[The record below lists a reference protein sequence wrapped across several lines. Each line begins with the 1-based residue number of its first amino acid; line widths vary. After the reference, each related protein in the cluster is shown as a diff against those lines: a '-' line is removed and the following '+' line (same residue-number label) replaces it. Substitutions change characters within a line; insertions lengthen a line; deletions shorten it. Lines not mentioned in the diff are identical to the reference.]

1 MGLSGTS
8 PNRAEAV
15 AASREVAEFLA
26 GRRTPRAR
34 ARRKIE
40 SVAQRLIAA
49 QPPLDRARS
58 LWVCGSYAR
67 GAPDVGDVDLLL
79 DIDDAREPGQQALE
93 AFYRRAH
100 PYAEVVK
107 ALGCGGGSIVTLEV
121 TPVFQ
126 PALAP
131 ISPERAEAGVPA
143 GHEIPRQPLL
153 QHLITGDPFD
163 PQPTLLW
170 VRGDHINDVR
180 TRLAAISE
188 DPNAMRFE
196 RTTTVPLIDTLLP
209 LLGVATGFQLAAQI
223 RAGNI
228 DVDALLLTE
237 APPPPEAQA
246 SLVWR
251 YQPGSERSLA
261 AAAALSYLKRNGV
274 ELDRVQLGDGPVTDP
289 ARGPQVELSFNVF
302 LLYLLDSRVCDDG
315 WRHLHVWPGR
325 RGGRW
330 LALDATVKHG
340 TAARKLAR
348 RLTGDREQPRDCRY
362 EAIREALGMPPL
374 QRHA

>member
-1 MGLSGTS
+1 MDSNAGSV
-8 PNRAEAV
+8 NRAEAMV
-15 AASREVAEFLA
+15 ASPEVLEFMA
-26 GRRTPRAR
+26 AKRTPRNR
-34 ARRKIE
+34 ATRKIE

-79 DIDDAREPGQQALE
+79 DIDEPREPGQQAIE

-107 ALGCGGGSIVTLEV
+107 ALGCGGGSMVTLEV

-126 PALAP
+126 PVPVPL
-131 ISPERAEAGVPA
+131 SPERAQAGIPA
-143 GHEIPRQPLL
+143 GHEIPRRPLL
-153 QHLITGDPFD
+153 RHLITGDPFD

-170 VRGDHINDVR
+170 VRDDRLDDVR
-180 TRLAAISE
+180 GRLDAIAV
-188 DPNAMRFE
+188 DPEARRFE

-223 RAGNI
+223 RTGNVE
-228 DVDALLLTE
+228 VDALLLTE
-237 APPPPEAQA
+237 SPPPAEAEA
-246 SLVWR
+246 SLAWR
-251 YQPGSERSLA
+251 YRPGSERSLA
-261 AAAALSYLKRNGV
+261 AAAALSYLKLDGV

-289 ARGPQVELSFNVF
+289 ARKPQVELSFNAF

-315 WRHLHVWPGR
+315 WRHLHVWPSR

-330 LALDATVKHG
+330 LALDAIVKHG

-348 RLTGDREQPRDCRY
+348 RLNGDREQRNSRY

-374 QRHA
+374 QAPS

>member
-1 MGLSGTS
+1 MGSDGDLVNGAKAMCAS
-8 PNRAEAV
+8 P
-15 AASREVAEFLA
+15 EVTAFMGA
-26 GRRTPRAR
+26 RRTPRAR
-34 ARRKIE
+34 ATRKIE
-40 SVAQRLIAA
+40 SVSRRLIAA

-67 GAPDVGDVDLLL
+67 GAPNVGDVDLLL
-79 DIDDAREPGQQALE
+79 DIDEPREPGQQAIE

-126 PALAP
+126 PALLP
-131 ISPERAEAGVPA
+131 ISPERAQGGVPA
-143 GHEIPRQPLL
+143 GHEIPRQPFLR
-153 QHLITGDPFD
+153 HLITGDPFD

-170 VRGDHINDVR
+170 VRGDHIDDVR
-180 TRLAAISE
+180 TRLGAISG
-188 DPNAMRFE
+188 DPNARRFE

-209 LLGVATGFQLAAQI
+209 LLGVPTGFQLAAQI

-237 APPPPEAQA
+237 TPPPPEAEA
-246 SLVWR
+246 ALLWR

-261 AAAALSYLKRNGV
+261 AAAALSYLQRDGV

-289 ARGPQVELSFNVF
+289 AREPQVELSFNAF

-315 WRHLHVWPGR
+315 WRHLHVWPSR

-340 TAARKLAR
+340 RAARKLAM
-348 RLTGDREQPRDCRY
+348 RLNGDREDRNSRY

-374 QRHA
+374 QVQT